1 MRLNVAACV
10 MMCGLAAALLPGQQ
24 GIVPPSNLSGSQM
37 ELYNKL
43 ASRIYAPCC
52 WSEPFRM
59 HQSPAAD
66 KLRDKF
72 GETDTNTALLRDA
85 GYKPE

>member
-66 KLRDKF
+66 KLR
-72 GETDTNTALLRDA
+72 GEVV
-85 GYKPE
+85 GFI